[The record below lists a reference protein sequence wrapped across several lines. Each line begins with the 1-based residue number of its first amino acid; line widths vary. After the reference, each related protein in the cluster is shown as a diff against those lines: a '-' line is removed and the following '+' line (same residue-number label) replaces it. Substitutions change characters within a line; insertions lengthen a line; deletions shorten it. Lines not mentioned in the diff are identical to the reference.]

1 MIKTPYHEGEQ
12 AVQKQAGEGGPG
24 WGSPMFDD
32 VIQPGFD
39 QYLMRQRMLFLGGAD
54 ATGAMWSSLVTG
66 DAGFA
71 LPTGRHTITLSSLPV
86 PGDPL
91 AGAFDETADIGLLA
105 LEPHTTSRIRIN
117 GVARREGEQ
126 LHIRTEQVLGNC
138 PKYLQVRVPV
148 ADGPA
153 GTPKEIRSGEAL
165 TAEQEQWI
173 RGADTFFIASQA
185 DGYGADSSHRG
196 GDPGFVSV
204 AGPRKLVWPDYF
216 GNSFYMTLGNLQLNE
231 NCGLLFLDWESGNTL
246 QLTGKARIN
255 WAEGDRAAVPGALRM
270 CEFDIERVVQID
282 GATRLRWAFGGP
294 SPYNPPAAARG

>member
-1 MIKTPYHEGEQ
+1 MIKTPHHEGEQ

-66 DAGFA
+66 DPGFA
-71 LPTGRHTITLSSLPV
+71 LPTSRRTITLSSLPV

-91 AGAFDETADIGLLA
+91 AEAFAETADIGLLA
-105 LEPHTTSRIRIN
+105 LEPHTTTRIRIN
-117 GVARREGEQ
+117 GVARREGESLADPHRTGAGQ
-126 LHIRTEQVLGNC
+126 LPQVPPGTG
-138 PKYLQVRVPV
+138 PGRGRAASAPRETR
-148 ADGPA
+148 DGDEL
-153 GTPKEIRSGEAL
+153 TP
-165 TAEQEQWI
+165 EQEKWI

-196 GDPGFVSV
+196 GDPGFVTV
-204 AGPRKLVWPDYF
+204 AGPRRLVWPDYF

-231 NCGLLFLDWESGNTL
+231 NCGLLFLDWESGHTL

-255 WAEGDRAAVPGALRM
+255 WAEGDRADVPGALRM

-294 SPYNPPAAARG
+294 SPYNPAAPARA